1 MSRRPNLAIT
11 TFLYVAG
18 SLLVVLAI
26 ILFLQAFNILQFPQE
41 AIWALVLLAVGAG
54 ILAAVNRNS

>member
-26 ILFLQAFNILQFPQE
+26 ILLLQAFGILQFPQE
-41 AIWALVLLAVGAG
+41 AIYALVLLAIGAG

>member
-26 ILFLQAFNILQFPQE
+26 VLLIQAFGLFEFPQE
-41 AIWALVLLAVGAG
+41 AIYALVLLAIGAG
-54 ILAAVNRNS
+54 ILAAINRNS

>member
-1 MSRRPNLAIT
+1 MSRRPNLAVT

-26 ILFLQAFNILQFPQE
+26 ILLLQAFGVLQFPQE
-41 AIWALVLLAVGAG
+41 AIWALVLLAIGAG
-54 ILAAVNRNS
+54 ILSAVGRNS

>member
-26 ILFLQAFNILQFPQE
+26 VLLLQAFNILQFNQE
-41 AIWALVLLAVGAG
+41 AIWALALLAIGAG